1 MRIIY
6 HRNDLQRSAGAFVF
20 VSGGIGMGWGALS
33 LYGVTFTFAD
43 YLHEVGVRKG
53 TGA

>member
-1 MRIIY
+1 MTCSEAQAP
-6 HRNDLQRSAGAFVF
+6 LFSCLGELEW
-20 VSGGIGMGWGALS
+20 GGGGALS